1 MFNLERALRRPRW
14 RRQTSEGAR
23 LGCSPGRNST
33 ADSHSA
39 SSWLGPRR
47 QQWREWLLMPFPP
60 QNLYRICIQTPL
72 TTLIKSNAACLR
84 PDTPTHHRSIWRSLS
99 PQQAG
104 QLFGNGMGMGNGNG
118 SGNGMSADED
128 GKIYNLVID
137 LMDPG
142 SREGALLELS
152 KKREQYDELALVLW
166 HSFGK
171 PMALP
176 IIIYVFDAALQ
187 VSCQLCCKKSFPFI
201 LYYHLQISPPMYLIA
216 SVMRS
221 LFCNVSPRTRRLGS
235 CFLTVEFLHTPF
247 CD

>member
-1 MFNLERALRRPRW
+1 MAGMALNAI
-14 RRQTSEGAR
+14 S
-23 LGCSPGRNST
+23 SPKPVSYM
-33 ADSHSA
+33 HSNP
-39 SSWLGPRR
+39 SYNPYQVQRGLS
-47 QQWREWLLMPFPP
+47 
-60 QNLYRICIQTPL
+60 
-72 TTLIKSNAACLR
+72 AAGYS
-84 PDTPTHHRSIWRSLS
+84 DTPPLNLAQPV

-104 QLFGNGMGMGNGNG
+104 QLFGNGMGMGNGSG

-137 LMDPG
+137 LMDPN

-171 PMALP
+171 QMILP
-176 IIIYVFDAALQ
+176 IIIYVFDATWQ
-187 VSCQLCCKKSFPFI
+187 VLCQLCCKKSFPFI
-201 LYYHLQISPPMYLIA
+201 LYYHLQISLLMYLIA

-221 LFCNVSPRTRRLGS
+221 LFCNVLPRTRRLGS

-247 CD
+247 IPD